1 MAVEPVESRAET
13 DRRALAEI
21 AGAESLGQIAIAIAR
36 WAARATGTE
45 AAAVWTREPLQDGL
59 VCSGAPGSTVRGLR
73 RRVIARDDPFLRDVL
88 RDRGPILLSGERLAV
103 FGAAAG
109 AGGRPALPYC
119 LVVPLTAAG
128 AVAGVLTLF
137 LETRPDVDLVLER
150 LAGVR
155 EHAAAALERAGAS
168 EKKMSGML
176 QAVERLTNLYDTS
189 KAFGST
195 LDAAALH
202 AIVVRKA
209 ADFTSSEVA
218 SLWFLDPEG
227 GELVLGA
234 TAVNENYDVE
244 RPPGYVG
251 ATFAAEIIAQSS
263 PGRRNDLSRGDPL
276 VDAGSDG
283 FEVRSLLAVPL
294 VEDEEP
300 IGVLVAANKRGRH
313 PEFSPADE
321 ELLDDV
327 GRQAVRA
334 IRNARRYEAEKKVE
348 ELDALLAVSREITA
362 TLDLDRVMQTIVN
375 ASAAL
380 IRYDRCAIGILDKG
394 RVRVGAVS
402 GISEIDRK
410 DLQIRRTEEL
420 LQWVFLSGSDVNV
433 TRREDGSVS
442 ADRPETEEK
451 FRALFADTG
460 LQAYYATMLKDE
472 EGKLGVL
479 AFECREPIV
488 FDEETRD
495 LLQILVNQATVAV
508 RNAQLYQQVPL
519 AGFWKPLLERRR
531 KLAQMPKGR
540 RLAWGTGLVAAL
552 VLLFLVPWPLR
563 ITAPARVL
571 PGRRAV
577 VTAGVDGIVAAVK
590 HREGDVVPA
599 GEVIAT
605 LDDETYR
612 ASLASAEAAYAIAE
626 SEAARHQESGNASG
640 LFDAQSRA
648 EELRARVA
656 MEKQRLD
663 FTVLRAPARGTI
675 LTPRL
680 EERVGQNVARG
691 AEFCVVADVGSV
703 TMELAVPEE
712 EASLVHPGQPVRMKL
727 NPYPGRTFRGEV
739 SRMGARVR
747 EEGKD
752 RFVIAEV
759 RADNAE
765 GLLKTGMLGR
775 AKVSVGTRRGIT
787 LIFRKPARWLYT
799 KLWPILP

>member
-1 MAVEPVESRAET
+1 MAGESSEAET
-13 DRRALAEI
+13 GRRGLAEV
-21 AGAESLGQIAIAIAR
+21 AGAESLAAVSAALAR
-36 WAARATGTE
+36 WAARAAGTD
-45 AAAVWTREPLQDGL
+45 AAAVWTQESLQPRL
-59 VCSGAPGSTVRGLR
+59 VCSGASGEAVQGLR
-73 RRVIARDDPFLRDVL
+73 RRSISGDDPVVRALL
-88 RDRGPILLSGERLAV
+88 RDRGTILLSGERLAA
-103 FGAAAG
+103 FAAATG
-109 AGGRPALPYC
+109 ADGWPSLPFC
-119 LVVPLTAAG
+119 LAIPLRVAGSVP
-128 AVAGVLTLF
+128 GVLTLF
-137 LETRPDVDLVLER
+137 LPDRPDVESVLER
-150 LAGVR
+150 LGALR
-155 EHAAAALERAGAS
+155 EQAPAALERAAAA
-168 EKKMSGML
+168 ERRTSGML

-195 LDAAALH
+195 LDAAELH
-202 AIVVRKA
+202 AIIVRKA
-209 ADFTSSEVA
+209 ADFVSAEAA
-218 SLWFLDPEG
+218 SLWLLDPEA

-234 TAVNENYDVE
+234 TAVNENYEVQT
-244 RPPGYVG
+244 PPAFVG
-251 ATFAAEIIAQSS
+251 AALAGQLVADGS
-263 PGRRNDLSRGDPL
+263 PARRNGLEPDDPL
-276 VDAGSDG
+276 AQADG
-283 FEVRSLLAVPL
+283 YLVRSLLAVPL
-294 VEDEEP
+294 FEEEEP

-394 RVRVGAVS
+394 RVRIGAVS
-402 GISEIDRK
+402 GISKIDRK
-410 DLQIRRTEEL
+410 DPQIRRTEEL

-433 TRREDGSVS
+433 TRQEDGSVA

-451 FRALFADTG
+451 FRALFAETG
-460 LQAYYATMLKDE
+460 LQAYYATLLKDE

-479 AFECREPIV
+479 AFECKEPIV
-488 FDEETRD
+488 FDQETRD

-519 AGFWKPLLERRR
+519 VGFWKPLLERRR
-531 KLAQMPKGR
+531 RLAQMPKGR
-540 RLAWGTGLVAAL
+540 RLAWGAGLVAAL

-571 PGRRAV
+571 PGRRSV

-626 SEAARHQESGNASG
+626 SEASRHRESGNASA
-640 LFDAQSRA
+640 LFDAQSRS

-675 LTPRL
+675 ITPRL

-691 AEFCVVADVGSV
+691 AEFCVVADVGNVS
-703 TMELAVPEE
+703 MELAVPEE
-712 EASLVHPGQPVRMKL
+712 EASLVHPGQMVRMKL
-727 NPYPGRTFRGEV
+727 NPYPARTFRGEV

-759 RADNAE
+759 RADNPD

-775 AKVSVGTRRGIT
+775 AKVSVGSRRGIT
-787 LIFRKPARWLYT
+787 LLFRKPARWLYT